1 MKIITLTL
9 NPAFDVHCDC
19 EDFKAYSENLA
30 TITSKDAGGK
40 GVNISRALTYN
51 GIENCA
57 YVVVGD
63 ENGDDFINS
72 LKKDNIRYDE
82 IRVFGRIRE
91 NITLH
96 SKTTPETRISFSGFT
111 ADNSIIDRV
120 MEKLSAEDISD
131 LIFVFAGRIPDG
143 IDKGYVKGFLK
154 GLKEKGAKVIVDSK
168 SFEKDDLFEILPW
181 VIKPNEEEVKIYSD
195 ELVYDLE
202 SGKKAAARLR
212 DAGIE
217 NVLISLG
224 SKGAVYATGEGEF
237 VAKAPKIKVTS
248 TIGAGD
254 SLIAGFIFGVKK
266 GLKPIDTLR
275 YAVAYGSAACLE
287 KGTNPP
293 SPDRVLELLND
304 EDFIESN

>member
-30 TITSKDAGGK
+30 TVTSKDAGGK

-51 GIENCA
+51 GIDNCA

-63 ENGDDFINS
+63 ENGDDFLNS
-72 LKKDNIRYDE
+72 LKNDNIRYDE

-96 SKTTPETRISFSGFT
+96 SKTTPETRISFSGLSC
-111 ADNSIIDRV
+111 DNSLIDRV
-120 MEKLSAEDISD
+120 MEKLSGEDISD

-181 VIKPNEEEVKIYSD
+181 LIKPNEEEVKIYSD
-195 ELVYDLE
+195 DVVCDLE
-202 SGKKAAARLR
+202 SGKKAAKKLR

-237 VAKAPKIKVTS
+237 VAKTPKIKVTS

-254 SLIAGFIFGVKK
+254 SSIAGYIFGVIN
-266 GLKPIDTLR
+266 GLNPIDTLR
-275 YAVAYGSAACLE
+275 YAVAFGSAACLE
-287 KGTNPP
+287 AGTNPP
-293 SPDRVLELLND
+293 SPDRIFELLND
-304 EDFIESN
+304 VEILECK